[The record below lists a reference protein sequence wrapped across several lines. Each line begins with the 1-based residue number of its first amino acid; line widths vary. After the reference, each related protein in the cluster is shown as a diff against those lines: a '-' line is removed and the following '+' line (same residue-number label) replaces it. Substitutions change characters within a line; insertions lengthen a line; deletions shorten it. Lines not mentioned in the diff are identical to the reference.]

1 MVATQK
7 HCRNGPKQCQ
17 GKDKKDNVNSR
28 KSFTYECLMEK
39 YCEEEE
45 KEEKVEQNVTSV
57 WL

>member
-57 WL
+57 